1 MQDDEAESRPPDRA
15 RDPATA
21 DVAHELG
28 NRLAAIVAF
37 SHLIRTDPRLPADLH
52 DQADLLIEEAGR
64 TRELVERL
72 LDSAA
77 GREGTPSAASAHRE
91 PLAAAP
97 RSQAP
102 SSTGQA
108 LRILVV
114 DDEPPIRDFL
124 ARMLDRLGYDPVVAA
139 DGAEALAIVG
149 SGEPLAAILCDH
161 RMAGMTGPAFHDA
174 VREHSPELAARF
186 AFMSGDITN
195 PTLRSIASERGIVL
209 LQKPFDMEQ
218 VAMTVGD
225 LVAEVRG

>member
-1 MQDDEAESRPPDRA
+1 MQDPEADGRPPDTA

-52 DQADLLIEEAGR
+52 DQADLLVEEAGR

-77 GREGTPSAASAHRE
+77 ARQDGARFASPAPGPS
-91 PLAAAP
+91 AAAP
-97 RSQAP
+97 RSQAT
-102 SSTGQA
+102 SSPGPA

-114 DDEPPIRDFL
+114 DDEPAIRDFL
-124 ARMLDRLGYDPVVAA
+124 ARMLRRLGYEPVAAA
-139 DGAEALAIVG
+139 DGAEALAIVR
-149 SGEPLAAILCDH
+149 SDEPPAAILCDH

-174 VREHSPELAARF
+174 VREQSPELAARF
-186 AFMSGDITN
+186 AFMSGDTTN
-195 PTLRSIASERGIVL
+195 PTLRSIATERGIVL

-218 VAMTVGD
+218 VAMTVGE
-225 LVAEVRG
+225 LIERGKA